1 MPDTLNESEIKQE
14 ALTVIERAKIVR
26 IFDQDSYD
34 AAADL
39 LLKQIKPFRKRWQE
53 YWETVKSPAYA
64 AYKAV
69 LDKFNEG
76 DKPLE
81 AAERQVKLA
90 IQAWDAEQGR
100 IRAERQREAEEVLRK
115 QQEEENLRAAT
126 MAEESGASEEEVNA
140 IVSAPIVTVAP
151 PVEPT
156 YAKAL
161 GISSRENWKARVVDL
176 KKLCAAIGKGQVP
189 ITYVLPNE
197 SVLNARAKAD
207 KQTLNVPGVVAFND
221 PVISGRSK

>member
-14 ALTVIERAKIVR
+14 ALTVIEQAKIVR
-26 IFDQDSYD
+26 IVDQASYD
-34 AAADL
+34 EAADL
-39 LLKQIKPFRKRWQE
+39 LLNQIKPFRKRWLA
-53 YWETVKSPAYA
+53 YWSDVKGPAWQ
-64 AYKAV
+64 AYQAIQK
-69 LDKFNEG
+69 KFTDG

-81 AAERQVKLA
+81 AAENTVK
-90 IQAWDAEQGR
+90 AEINRFDQEQER
-100 IRAERQREAEEVLRK
+100 IRAERQREAEETLRK

-126 MAEESGASEEEVNA
+126 MAEESGATEEEVNA

-156 YAKAL
+156 YAKAS
-161 GISSRENWKARVVDL
+161 GISSRENWKARVTDL